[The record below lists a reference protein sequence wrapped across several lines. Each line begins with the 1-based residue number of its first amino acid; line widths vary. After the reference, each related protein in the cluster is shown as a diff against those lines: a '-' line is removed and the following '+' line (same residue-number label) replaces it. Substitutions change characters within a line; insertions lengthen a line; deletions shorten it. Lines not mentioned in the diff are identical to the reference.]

1 MTADQALEWGFSG
14 VMVRGSGLPWDIRIS
29 QPYYSYNQVD
39 FKIPTGQSGDC
50 YDRYMIRIE
59 EMRQSLSIIEQCLTL
74 LQDGPIKIAD
84 NKLTPPSR

>member
-1 MTADQALEWGFSG
+1 M
-14 VMVRGSGLPWDIRIS
+14 
-29 QPYYSYNQVD
+29 D

-59 EMRQSLSIIEQCLTL
+59 EMRQSLAIIEQCLAL
-74 LQDGPIKIAD
+74 LQDGPTKVVD